1 MTREEQEAL
10 IEDYQSFTKSRER
23 SEADFIESLKEQ
35 FDISKKISN
44 SYKNIVNQI
53 KEQGVKFDKAKDAQE
68 ALSKKISKNNQE
80 LNNSKDRQIGLQSA
94 INEKL
99 KEEEDQK
106 TRIQDLSARMIAN
119 EEDILHTQLLLK
131 NGVIDEAKA
140 HEEIARLQQLNAHFS
155 AEQQISQDAIKQST
169 SEKLALDQR
178 LTKEEGIQNKLKKQN
193 EILEKSSNRWQ
204 SDGLKLMMQKL
215 KLQSQLIFVK
225 MLQLGYERF
234 VQLDKAAENFRK
246 ETGFSVTQMKE
257 LRKDAESLNVQFADM
272 GVGIENVYKSAKAL
286 TDVFGRTSLVS
297 KEALQNVSLLSA
309 NLGVAEEASANVLAT
324 FQGIGGAT
332 EQAAMNV
339 IKVGAGISE
348 KAGVPFKLVMQDVAN
363 ASEQTLTMI
372 GANPSKLMKSAI
384 AARAMGLELNKMVAS
399 QRKLLDFSA
408 SINDEL
414 EASAMLGKNINF
426 QLARQYAF
434 EGRVEDAAKAT
445 LDTVKKAGDFNK
457 MNVYQREALAKAS
470 GMELKDL
477 TKMMAVDAQREEIM
491 NGTDEA
497 KKAVLKA
504 QEKELE
510 QLKERNKLDSE
521 DLVAQNQKALMQQKM
536 QGIMTKLKNIF
547 DSISIAFADI
557 LEPIITPLA
566 AVIVPAFRLVGM
578 LAKFFGFILKGLL
591 LPITLIGQGFG
602 KVADYIDGAISS
614 FTAFSDD
621 VKEYITYA
629 LGIAGGL
636 MTILFVGKSGWSS
649 LWSNISKTFLMA
661 KDGLSSLIKGDGPK
675 LGEGLKSGFDSLKGK
690 IGLGKKA
697 VSELQGPPLP
707 PGFGDSTKA
716 TVEAAKSSDK
726 VKSSSG
732 SSIKKFLK
740 DLSEGLKSM
749 AGADVLLGAFNLI
762 PASIGLVAM
771 IPGYLGA
778 TLLSKLDGKAVKKAL
793 SGLADGLTA
802 MASPSVLLGSL
813 ALTVA
818 AAGLAVMLVGI
829 PTMAAIAFLG
839 IPFSAGLTAMSV
851 GLSALGGNPMAWL
864 GIAAIAALSLS
875 FVGFAYGVKL
885 VAEGF
890 AIFAESVTK
899 SIEPLIKLGLM
910 APLLYV
916 AAGGITALSYSL
928 AAFGAGQA
936 AAGLGGFTGKLLGG
950 DPINRLEKF
959 VSIGEKL
966 KGTAD
971 AINTIASA
979 TSKFGMVDAF
989 SDAVGRLVYSL
1000 EKLNEQL
1007 GETKD
1012 IKIESLKA
1020 LTASTEKLE
1029 PTTAAGTAEKTSAA
1043 SVESKLVELIT
1054 LLREGAIAVN
1064 LDGTKVS
1071 QAMAARGR
1079 E

>member
-384 AARAMGLELNKMVAS
+384 AARAMGLELN
-399 QRKLLDFSA
+399 
-408 SINDEL
+408 
-414 EASAMLGKNINF
+414 
-426 QLARQYAF
+426 
-434 EGRVEDAAKAT
+434 
-445 LDTVKKAGDFNK
+445 
-457 MNVYQREALAKAS
+457 
-470 GMELKDL
+470 
-477 TKMMAVDAQREEIM
+477 
-491 NGTDEA
+491 
-497 KKAVLKA
+497 
-504 QEKELE
+504 
-510 QLKERNKLDSE
+510 
-521 DLVAQNQKALMQQKM
+521 
-536 QGIMTKLKNIF
+536 
-547 DSISIAFADI
+547 
-557 LEPIITPLA
+557 
-566 AVIVPAFRLVGM
+566 
-578 LAKFFGFILKGLL
+578 
-591 LPITLIGQGFG
+591 
-602 KVADYIDGAISS
+602 
-614 FTAFSDD
+614 
-621 VKEYITYA
+621 
-629 LGIAGGL
+629 
-636 MTILFVGKSGWSS
+636 
-649 LWSNISKTFLMA
+649 
-661 KDGLSSLIKGDGPK
+661 
-675 LGEGLKSGFDSLKGK
+675 
-690 IGLGKKA
+690 
-697 VSELQGPPLP
+697 
-707 PGFGDSTKA
+707 
-716 TVEAAKSSDK
+716 
-726 VKSSSG
+726 
-732 SSIKKFLK
+732 
-740 DLSEGLKSM
+740 
-749 AGADVLLGAFNLI
+749 
-762 PASIGLVAM
+762 
-771 IPGYLGA
+771 
-778 TLLSKLDGKAVKKAL
+778 
-793 SGLADGLTA
+793 
-802 MASPSVLLGSL
+802 
-813 ALTVA
+813 
-818 AAGLAVMLVGI
+818 
-829 PTMAAIAFLG
+829 
-839 IPFSAGLTAMSV
+839 
-851 GLSALGGNPMAWL
+851 
-864 GIAAIAALSLS
+864 
-875 FVGFAYGVKL
+875 
-885 VAEGF
+885 
-890 AIFAESVTK
+890 
-899 SIEPLIKLGLM
+899 
-910 APLLYV
+910 
-916 AAGGITALSYSL
+916 
-928 AAFGAGQA
+928 
-936 AAGLGGFTGKLLGG
+936 
-950 DPINRLEKF
+950 
-959 VSIGEKL
+959 
-966 KGTAD
+966 
-971 AINTIASA
+971 
-979 TSKFGMVDAF
+979 
-989 SDAVGRLVYSL
+989 
-1000 EKLNEQL
+1000 
-1007 GETKD
+1007 
-1012 IKIESLKA
+1012 
-1020 LTASTEKLE
+1020 
-1029 PTTAAGTAEKTSAA
+1029 
-1043 SVESKLVELIT
+1043 
-1054 LLREGAIAVN
+1054 
-1064 LDGTKVS
+1064 
-1071 QAMAARGR
+1071 
-1079 E
+1079 